1 MTELTIEKAQDLLRI
16 IEALEDE
23 LAEARVGD
31 YGAKQPLR
39 KPPAGVNLREMKLWL
54 ERAVFL
60 GTKTGAP

>member
-1 MTELTIEKAQDLLRI
+1 MTELTSERARDLLRI

-23 LAEARVGD
+23 LERVRN
-31 YGAKQPLR
+31 KVVVT
-39 KPPAGVNLREMKLWL
+39 PPPRGLREMKLWL